1 LPPNLRRALLGAGA
15 PILALVVL
23 ALTGALTLFTH
34 FARQQDEAYVASS
47 RQLVAN
53 TLGERQRAIGD
64 LALDFASWNDA
75 YQLISVRWNQG
86 WIESNYY
93 SGVADGLIVFR
104 RDGAVRYAW
113 ISDGLDDEDGRLAHS
128 VAHTAASLPRL
139 DALSGAATS
148 ADTVASRIV
157 RLNGRFALMSVAP
170 IAPESDAE
178 RMARLA
184 HAEVDYLATIDML
197 DDDQVEA
204 IGSQLDL
211 AEFAIATTADESG
224 RYVSL
229 ALPGADGVSVGVARW
244 LDRRPGSANLSTQLG
259 VVIAGIVLIG
269 GLSLYVAALLTHRE
283 VAAAA
288 RAEGAL
294 ESSRLKSEFIVT
306 MSHELRTP
314 LNAIIGYSELLAD
327 DAEDAG
333 DDAVRKDARKIALA
347 GRQLLGLINEVLDL
361 SKIEAGKVSLDIGGY
376 DPAALARQAI
386 ETVRKAAEANGDT
399 LHLEADSVGWA
410 SSDSVKIGQCLLSLL
425 SNAVKFTRNGAITLR
440 VTRHD
445 DQLHFA
451 VSDTGIG
458 MAPETLRRLFQ
469 PFMQADSSATRAF
482 GGAGL
487 GLAIAQRLAIMLG
500 GDIAVASTPG
510 AGSAF
515 TLRVPATLREPSP
528 SNVTPFWRTRAA

>member
-1 LPPNLRRALLGAGA
+1 MALSIRLPPNLRRALLGAGA

-148 ADTVASRIV
+148 ADTVASSIV

-259 VVIAGIVLIG
+259 VDPAPSTASALSYRTGRKIG
-269 GLSLYVAALLTHRE
+269 GKSCLGSVTR
-283 VAAAA
+283 
-288 RAEGAL
+288 RRR
-294 ESSRLKSEFIVT
+294 SSRSCDKW
-306 MSHELRTP
+306 
-314 LNAIIGYSELLAD
+314 
-327 DAEDAG
+327 
-333 DDAVRKDARKIALA
+333 K
-347 GRQLLGLINEVLDL
+347 
-361 SKIEAGKVSLDIGGY
+361 
-376 DPAALARQAI
+376 
-386 ETVRKAAEANGDT
+386 
-399 LHLEADSVGWA
+399 
-410 SSDSVKIGQCLLSLL
+410 C
-425 SNAVKFTRNGAITLR
+425 
-440 VTRHD
+440 
-445 DQLHFA
+445 
-451 VSDTGIG
+451 
-458 MAPETLRRLFQ
+458 LRRRVHRS
-469 PFMQADSSATRAF
+469 PTAPRRSASRRRPTS
-482 GGAGL
+482 AGVRS
-487 GLAIAQRLAIMLG
+487 LAA
-500 GDIAVASTPG
+500 
-510 AGSAF
+510 
-515 TLRVPATLREPSP
+515 
-528 SNVTPFWRTRAA
+528 